1 MRLWTFLRFMRTVR
15 SRREIDLERI
25 KGMGL
30 LAVKVGQILALRPDL
45 LPPERCL
52 ELQGLYQRTHTK
64 HAAPLSR
71 LMEANCPPGFAEH
84 FASIDEEP
92 MAAAS
97 IGQVHAATLLDGR
110 EVVIKFVKDDFEGPF
125 KKDVAR
131 MKRWLSA
138 VLFFSPRLR
147 KVGNPMALLNHIETY
162 TLDELDLRNERRGQI
177 RLLEAIE
184 SVKDEFPLERL
195 RFPEIH
201 TDISSERVLVVER
214 VREPS
219 IEDRI
224 DDGSLGWEDLLQLFR
239 IQGAFMFGLG
249 TFHGDLHPGN
259 AMLSEDGTYTFID
272 TGAICEAPEHVRA
285 ALFGFFEH
293 LARGNLDAA
302 FMAMLGMAA
311 TPPTGAKLER
321 YMRDM
326 HELYD
331 GFVGTSVSEVS
342 LTQQM
347 MKTVRTSVLAGCTF
361 GEEAFPIIRSLMY
374 MDGMVLRSHP
384 DVDLITSMGPHLDAF
399 KAIMPEASVDVPST
413 KQRSHLAGTPV
424 AG

>member
-1 MRLWTFLRFMRTVR
+1 MRLGTFLRFMWTVR
-15 SRREIDLERI
+15 SRKPIDLERI

-52 ELQGLYQRTHTK
+52 KLQGLYQRTHTK

-71 LMEANCPPGFAEH
+71 LMTKNCPEGFADH
-84 FASIDEEP
+84 FASIEEEP

-97 IGQVHAATLLDGR
+97 IGQVHAATLHDGR
-110 EVVIKFVKDDFEGPF
+110 EVVIKFVKDDFEEPF
-125 KKDVAR
+125 RKDVAR

-162 TLDELDLRNERRGQI
+162 TLDELDLRNERLGQI
-177 RLLEAIE
+177 RLQEAME
-184 SVKDEFPLERL
+184 SVKEDFPLDRL

-224 DDGSLGWEDLLQLFR
+224 DDGSLGWDDLLQLFR

-249 TFHGDLHPGN
+249 TFHGDLHPGTQC
-259 AMLSEDGTYTFID
+259 LDEDGVYTFID

-293 LARGNLDAA
+293 LARGNLDEA
-302 FMAMLGMAA
+302 FLAMLGMAA
-311 TPPTGAKLER
+311 TPPR
-321 YMRDM
+321 
-326 HELYD
+326 
-331 GFVGTSVSEVS
+331 
-342 LTQQM
+342 
-347 MKTVRTSVLAGCTF
+347 VRN
-361 GEEAFPIIRSLMY
+361 
-374 MDGMVLRSHP
+374 
-384 DVDLITSMGPHLDAF
+384 
-399 KAIMPEASVDVPST
+399 
-413 KQRSHLAGTPV
+413 
-424 AG
+424 

>member
-1 MRLWTFLRFMRTVR
+1 MDRQESET
-15 SRREIDLERI
+15 IDLERI

-71 LMEANCPPGFAEH
+71 LMAKNCPEGFADH
-84 FASIDEEP
+84 FASIEEEP

-110 EVVIKFVKDDFEGPF
+110 EVVIKFVKDDFEEPF
-125 KKDVAR
+125 RKDVAR

-177 RLLEAIE
+177 RLQEAIE
-184 SVKDEFPLERL
+184 SVKDDFPLERL

-239 IQGAFMFGLG
+239 IQEPSCSAW
-249 TFHGDLHPGN
+249 
-259 AMLSEDGTYTFID
+259 A
-272 TGAICEAPEHVRA
+272 
-285 ALFGFFEH
+285 
-293 LARGNLDAA
+293 
-302 FMAMLGMAA
+302 
-311 TPPTGAKLER
+311 
-321 YMRDM
+321 
-326 HELYD
+326 
-331 GFVGTSVSEVS
+331 
-342 LTQQM
+342 
-347 MKTVRTSVLAGCTF
+347 
-361 GEEAFPIIRSLMY
+361 
-374 MDGMVLRSHP
+374 
-384 DVDLITSMGPHLDAF
+384 
-399 KAIMPEASVDVPST
+399 PST
-413 KQRSHLAGTPV
+413 ATSTQETRCWTRTASTPSSTPAPFVKPQSTCVQRCLGSSSTSPAVTSTRPSSPCWHGGDPPRVQNWTVTCGTCISCTTGLWARASAKCP
-424 AG
+424 

>member
-1 MRLWTFLRFMRTVR
+1 MRLWTFLRFMLTVR
-15 SRREIDLERI
+15 GRREIDLERI

-64 HAAPLSR
+64 QSAPLAR

-84 FASIDEEP
+84 FASIDEDP

-110 EVVIKFVKDDFEGPF
+110 EVVIKFVKDDFEEPF

-162 TLDELDLRNERRGQI
+162 TLDELDLRNERKGQI
-177 RLLEAIE
+177 RLLEAID
-184 SVKDEFPLERL
+184 SVKEEFPLERL

-201 TDISSERVLVVER
+201 TDLSSERVLVVER

-224 DDGSLGWEDLLQLFR
+224 DEGSLGWEDLLQLFR

-272 TGAICEAPEHVRA
+272 TV
-285 ALFGFFEH
+285 LV
-293 LARGNLDAA
+293 
-302 FMAMLGMAA
+302 
-311 TPPTGAKLER
+311 TGTFNIANEETFWDGLLR
-321 YMRDM
+321 Y
-326 HELYD
+326 
-331 GFVGTSVSEVS
+331 
-342 LTQQM
+342 
-347 MKTVRTSVLAGCTF
+347 VLASTIGCYLTAP
-361 GEEAFPIIRSLMY
+361 AFERSTTIGDQD
-374 MDGMVLRSHP
+374 DGDALRILRPSSNKLCFPAIPFLLPEIPRFRVLTNTIGVDLYASHP
-384 DVDLITSMGPHLDAF
+384 F
-399 KAIMPEASVDVPST
+399 
-413 KQRSHLAGTPV
+413 
-424 AG
+424 

>member
-1 MRLWTFLRFMRTVR
+1 
-15 SRREIDLERI
+15 
-25 KGMGL
+25 MGL

-64 HAAPLSR
+64 QSAPLAR

-84 FASIDEEP
+84 FASIDEDP

-110 EVVIKFVKDDFEGPF
+110 EVVIKFVKDDFEEPF

-162 TLDELDLRNERRGQI
+162 TLDELDLRNERKGQI
-177 RLLEAIE
+177 RLLEAID
-184 SVKDEFPLERL
+184 SVKEEFPLERL

-201 TDISSERVLVVER
+201 TDLSSERVLVVER

-224 DDGSLGWEDLLQLFR
+224 DEGSLGWEDLLQLFR

-293 LARGNLDAA
+293 LARGNLDDA
-302 FMAMLGMAA
+302 FIAMLGMAA

-326 HELYD
+326 HVLYD

-347 MKTVRTSVLAGCTF
+347 MKTVRTAVLAGCTF

-399 KAIMPEASVDVPST
+399 KAIMPEASVDLPPP
-413 KQRSHLAGTPV
+413 KQRSRRAGSP
-424 AG
+424 AAS